1 MNTYDDILE
10 ISKKLKM
17 GSVNFNEVPF
27 GAILE
32 ESQKIYAQFGDDK
45 CYFTSMYGELL
56 VNAVKAQNRETAS
69 LVLELLANH
78 IMVLNTGLDSII
90 VAYNNKLFEMK
101 TEINNMIN
109 REKIILHN
117 ETHTPTD
124 IVPFEGRGV
133 IYSAITGGYDD
144 VKIPK
149 VINPNF
155 DYILFTDNDAIQSD
169 FWEIRKIDN
178 QEGLDKVR
186 LARKV
191 KILGHEYL
199 PEYDYSIW
207 VDGKIQIVGNVEEYI
222 KSYRR
227 KEPMLCFGH
236 YINDCIYDE
245 KELCLKVKKDTPEIM
260 EKQMDKYRK
269 EGYPKK
275 NGLIDSCV
283 LVRDWRSDKL
293 KKVMNIWWNEVK
305 MYSCRDQL
313 SFNYACWKEDFMY
326 DTSILCALKND
337 YFATLEH
344 NPESENVSSE
354 VA

>member
-1 MNTYDDILE
+1 M
-10 ISKKLKM
+10 
-17 GSVNFNEVPF
+17 
-27 GAILE
+27 
-32 ESQKIYAQFGDDK
+32 
-45 CYFTSMYGELL
+45 
-56 VNAVKAQNRETAS
+56 
-69 LVLELLANH
+69 
-78 IMVLNTGLDSII
+78 
-90 VAYNNKLFEMK
+90 
-101 TEINNMIN
+101 
-109 REKIILHN
+109 
-117 ETHTPTD
+117 
-124 IVPFEGRGV
+124 
-133 IYSAITGGYDD
+133 
-144 VKIPK
+144 
-149 VINPNF
+149 
-155 DYILFTDNDAIQSD
+155 
-169 FWEIRKIDN
+169 
-178 QEGLDKVR
+178 DKVR

-222 KSYRR
+222 KKYRK

-326 DTSILCALKND
+326 DTDILCVLKND
-337 YFATLEH
+337 YFAVQEH
-344 NPESENVSSE
+344 NQESAICSSE

>member
-32 ESQKIYAQFGDDK
+32 ESQKIYAKFGDDK

-117 ETHTPTD
+117 ETHTSTD

-133 IYSAITGGYDD
+133 IYSAISGGMMMS
-144 VKIPK
+144 K
-149 VINPNF
+149 
-155 DYILFTDNDAIQSD
+155 
-169 FWEIRKIDN
+169 
-178 QEGLDKVR
+178 
-186 LARKV
+186 
-191 KILGHEYL
+191 YL
-199 PEYDYSIW
+199 
-207 VDGKIQIVGNVEEYI
+207 K
-222 KSYRR
+222 
-227 KEPMLCFGH
+227 
-236 YINDCIYDE
+236 
-245 KELCLKVKKDTPEIM
+245 
-260 EKQMDKYRK
+260 
-269 EGYPKK
+269 
-275 NGLIDSCV
+275 
-283 LVRDWRSDKL
+283 
-293 KKVMNIWWNEVK
+293 
-305 MYSCRDQL
+305 
-313 SFNYACWKEDFMY
+313 
-326 DTSILCALKND
+326 
-337 YFATLEH
+337 
-344 NPESENVSSE
+344 
-354 VA
+354 